1 MAAIKLIK
9 QNHQLLGTLQVLTSG
24 LLYGLIG
31 YFGLQLYAE
40 GLSVPTLLFWR
51 FFVAAMWMLA
61 AFAIFRRPGKRKPSA
76 ITRAKMLQTAV
87 VGSIS
92 YVGGSTFFYLSS
104 LHIGTGCAMVI
115 FFSFPVFVTLFSV
128 YFRHSKLNRY
138 VLLSLVM
145 VVVGL
150 SMLNHG
156 GENVQDIE
164 GILLALVA
172 SFSYGVYVYYSKH
185 HSTKADSLLQ
195 TLAICLGCAMISLFV
210 AVLSHSFS
218 FPTSWLAIRNILILG
233 IVSTAIPIQLLLN
246 GLRYISSVKAS
257 ILSVT
262 EPLTTV
268 LIGVLFMDESLSVM
282 QIAGII
288 IILSGAL
295 AIQFEKQPE
304 FNAET
309 PLK

>member
-1 MAAIKLIK
+1 MKN
-9 QNHQLLGTLQVLTSG
+9 NHELLGMTLVLISG

-31 YFGLQLYAE
+31 YFGIQLYAE
-40 GLSVPTLLFWR
+40 GLDVPSMLFWR
-51 FFVAAMWMLA
+51 FFTAAVWMLIA
-61 AFAIFRRPGKRKPSA
+61 CAIFRRPSKRKVSA
-76 ITRAKMLQTAV
+76 ISRRKMLQLAI

-92 YVGGSTFFYLSS
+92 YVSGSAFFYLSS
-104 LHIGTGCAMVI
+104 LHIGTGPAMVI
-115 FFSFPVFVTLFSV
+115 FFSFPVFVTLFSI
-128 YFRHSKLNRY
+128 YFHHATINRY
-138 VLLSLVM
+138 LLISLMM

-150 SMLNHG
+150 SLLNRG
-156 GENVQDIE
+156 GKTVLDLI
-164 GILLALVA
+164 GVIFALIA
-172 SFSYGVYVYYSKH
+172 AFSYGVYVYYSKH
-185 HSTKADSLLQ
+185 HTSKADSLWQ
-195 TLAICLGCAMISLFV
+195 TFAICAGCSLIALMF
-210 AVLSHSFS
+210 ALMNHSFS
-218 FPTSWLAIRNILILG
+218 APPTLLAWRNILILG

-268 LIGVLFMDESLSVM
+268 VIGVLFMHESLTAM
-282 QIAGII
+282 QLIGILT
-288 IILSGAL
+288 ILSGAL